1 MLWSSLSAQVLNDYQ
16 DFHWE
21 SFLIASSVPFSQ
33 LVIKTT
39 CQALE
44 KTLVQECWTDVGL
57 HLYPAL
63 HGNETFKC
71 RINRQKYIL
80 FIINRP
86 LTLP

>member
-57 HLYPAL
+57 HLKWVCIQLYMGMKLSSA
-63 HGNETFKC
+63 G
-71 RINRQKYIL
+71 
-80 FIINRP
+80 
-86 LTLP
+86 LTDKNIHLS